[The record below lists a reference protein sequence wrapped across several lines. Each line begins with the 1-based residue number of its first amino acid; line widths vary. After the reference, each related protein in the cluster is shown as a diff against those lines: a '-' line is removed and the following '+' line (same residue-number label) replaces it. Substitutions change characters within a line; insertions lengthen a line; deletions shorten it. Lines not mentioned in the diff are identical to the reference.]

1 MRLLVNKKVI
11 PFTSLEWSG
20 SKYNAARRLDIS
32 YPSSLSFN
40 FSQGNT
46 VKLFDGETELFS
58 GYLFRKSRSHQSDEI
73 SLLAYDPMIYVLKSS
88 GSYNFKTTTLGN
100 VINKVAA
107 ELGIPLGPIVDSST
121 KIILEPQLSQSCYE
135 VMLEA
140 CRQAKKKTNKIYL
153 PKIIG
158 GRLALVAAGE
168 VVKSFELAN
177 GVNLLDSTYSETI
190 ENVVNK
196 VIIIDDK
203 GKRIG
208 QVTGEG
214 LNTWG
219 TFQDVYEKKEKKN
232 ATDEAKKLL
241 HGLDREA
248 SVEALGDIRCI
259 SGKAITIKDPSNFKG
274 LFYIDEDSHRWE
286 NGNYTMSL
294 TLNFKN
300 EMEE

>member
-58 GYLFRKSRSHQSDEI
+58 GYLFRKIRSHQSDEI

-158 GRLALVAAGE
+158 GRLAIVAAGE

>member
-58 GYLFRKSRSHQSDEI
+58 GYLFRKIRSHQSDEI

-158 GRLALVAAGE
+158 GRLAIVAAGE

-203 GKRIG
+203 GKRIV

-274 LFYIDEDSHRWE
+274 LFYIDGDSHRWE

>member
-58 GYLFRKSRSHQSDEI
+58 GYLFRKIRSHQSDEI

-140 CRQAKKKTNKIYL
+140 CRQAKKKTNRIYL

-168 VVKSFELAN
+168 VVKSLELAN

>member
-58 GYLFRKSRSHQSDEI
+58 GYLFRKIRSHQSDEI

-158 GRLALVAAGE
+158 GRLAIVAAGE

-274 LFYIDEDSHRWE
+274 LFYIDGDSHRWE